1 MGDIADYY
9 MEASMLEGLDASF
22 KADRVMS
29 DYDSGLFT
37 WTTRDG
43 KEMEIKD
50 MTDDHVKNTLNMLNR
65 SKSSDE
71 YTEALQIIFE
81 KEFNSRN
88 GSKH

>member
-1 MGDIADYY
+1 MADYY
-9 MEASMLEGLDASF
+9 MEASMLEELSISF

-37 WTTRDG
+37 WTTRGG
-43 KEMEIKD
+43 KEIKIKD